1 MARCGALSAFYGVWK
16 ASACKAWAEGLG
28 VTKISSSE
36 LDVACSEYK
45 LMENFV
51 ITMCDK
57 SSAGSSVNDASQ
69 TDELLQYVRRN
80 IYQACTW
87 CLSCMAQLDKPSS
100 KILGGIRG

>member
-1 MARCGALSAFYGVWK
+1 MESVGLQ
-16 ASACKAWAEGLG
+16 GLG

-36 LDVACSEYK
+36 LDAACSEYK

-51 ITMCDK
+51 ITMCVK

-69 TDELLQYVRRN
+69 TAELLQYVRRS

-87 CLSCMAQLDKPSS
+87 SLSCMAQPDKPSS
-100 KILGGIRG
+100 KDFGWNSRMS